1 MSRRLSEMAEETMDT
16 GSKSDRK
23 MMQDVGF
30 SEELKKQLEDRIAQS
45 SFQAENQQAISVAN
59 LPVRHYIYITWKR
72 TNLTYLQASAGQ
84 GTREQAAAQ
93 AWTGTENLH
102 DAALRMLDDSHKRL
116 RAPTRAPRIPPKINL
131 RPAPKKNLSPADR
144 LANARDKTSVYA
156 FSQQEALTEE
166 EREKFRKEL
175 KERFTPGARPM
186 PTTLQGLTS
195 LANERI
201 EDAIAR
207 GQFKNIPR
215 GKGKNIEKDYNA
227 NSPFLDT
234 TEYFMN
240 KIIQR
245 QEIVPP
251 WIEKQQELV
260 KAVATFRGR
269 LRNDWKRHAARSIA
283 SKGGSLQDQVRR
295 AKAYALA
302 EQKANPMQVKVER
315 LSEITSDGN
324 LSTVTV
330 EERIAAGVAPDLI
343 ADPNVPATTI
353 TVTETSAED
362 APIIQVKTIAAPP
375 GQADAST
382 PAISDAEATAPST
395 SASSIPLQVL
405 PMAYPF
411 RDESWARLESS
422 YHTLAIAELNS
433 LTRSYNLMAPKIAQ
447 KPYYNLVRELNRC
460 YADVAPLLP
469 AEIEYRSRRPTVKVE
484 IRAHKEGG
492 VMSKFTEGHQARV
505 KDEDIKVKGYGLK
518 EFWKDL
524 WGKEEGQRARAS

>member
-1 MSRRLSEMAEETMDT
+1 
-16 GSKSDRK
+16 
-23 MMQDVGF
+23 
-30 SEELKKQLEDRIAQS
+30 
-45 SFQAENQQAISVAN
+45 
-59 LPVRHYIYITWKR
+59 
-72 TNLTYLQASAGQ
+72 
-84 GTREQAAAQ
+84 
-93 AWTGTENLH
+93 
-102 DAALRMLDDSHKRL
+102 MLDDSHKRL
-116 RAPTRAPRIPPKINL
+116 RGPARAPRIPAKVNL
-131 RPAPKKNLSPADR
+131 RPAPKKNISAADR

-156 FSQQEALTEE
+156 FSQQEGLSEE

-186 PTTLQGLTS
+186 PTTLAGLTS

-260 KAVATFRGR
+260 KAVSSFRGR
-269 LRNDWKRHAARSIA
+269 LRNDWKRHAARVIA

-295 AKAYALA
+295 AQAYTLA
-302 EQKANPMQVKVER
+302 EQKQNPIQVKVER
-315 LSEITSDGN
+315 LSEITSDGH
-324 LSTVTV
+324 LATVTV
-330 EERIAAGVAPDLI
+330 EERIAAGGSPAM
-343 ADPNVPATTI
+343 DPNVPATTI
-353 TVTETSAED
+353 TVTETD
-362 APIIQVKTIAAPP
+362 VQDQPVIQPEAVAAPP
-375 GQADAST
+375 TQGDANAPTTSE
-382 PAISDAEATAPST
+382 SEATLPTSSPPPQHAP
-395 SASSIPLQVL
+395 VL

-411 RDESWARLESS
+411 RDPAWVNLESS
-422 YHTLAIAELNS
+422 YHALAINNLNS

-447 KPYYNLVRELNRC
+447 KPYYSLERELNRM
-460 YADVAPLLP
+460 YADVAPML
-469 AEIEYRSRRPTVKVE
+469 ADEILQRSRRPTVKVE

-492 VMSKFTEGHQARV
+492 VMERFSGGHQAKVR
-505 KDEDIKVKGYGLK
+505 DEDIKVKGYGFK
-518 EFWKDL
+518 EFWRDL
-524 WGKEEGQRARAS
+524 WSKEEGERARVD

>member
-1 MSRRLSEMAEETMDT
+1 
-16 GSKSDRK
+16 
-23 MMQDVGF
+23 
-30 SEELKKQLEDRIAQS
+30 
-45 SFQAENQQAISVAN
+45 
-59 LPVRHYIYITWKR
+59 
-72 TNLTYLQASAGQ
+72 
-84 GTREQAAAQ
+84 
-93 AWTGTENLH
+93 
-102 DAALRMLDDSHKRL
+102 MLDDSHKRL
-116 RAPTRAPRIPPKINL
+116 RSPTRAPRVAAKIPLP
-131 RPAPKKNLSPADR
+131 RPTPKKNISPADR
-144 LANARDKTSVYA
+144 LASARDKTSVYA
-156 FSQQEALTEE
+156 FSQQQDLSEA

-215 GKGKNIEKDYNA
+215 GKGTNVEKDYNA

-260 KAVATFRGR
+260 KAVASFRGR

-295 AKAYALA
+295 AQAFALA
-302 EQKANPMQVKVER
+302 EAKVNPMVVKVER
-315 LSEITSDGN
+315 LSEIGSDGT

-330 EERIAAGVAPDLI
+330 EERIAAGFGVPEPKI
-343 ADPNVPATTI
+343 PATTI
-353 TVTETSAED
+353 TVTETNAVD
-362 APIIQVKTIAAPP
+362 APVIQSEAGAPP
-375 GQADAST
+375 PSQSATNIAST
-382 PAISDAEATAPST
+382 SESEATIPSF
-395 SASSIPLQVL
+395 SASPSPVL

-411 RDESWARLESS
+411 RDPNWTRLESS
-422 YHTLAIAELNS
+422 YHALAIADLNS

-447 KPYYNLVRELNRC
+447 KPYYNLERELNRM
-460 YADVAPLLP
+460 YADVAPLL
-469 AEIEYRSRRPTVKVE
+469 AGEISERARRPTVKVE
-484 IRAHKEGG
+484 VRAHKEGG
-492 VMSKFTEGHQARV
+492 VLARFTEGQQARV
-505 KDEDIKVKGYGLK
+505 RDEDFERKGYGFK
-518 EFWKDL
+518 QFWRDL
-524 WGKEEGQRARAS
+524 FRRDGQGASMQ